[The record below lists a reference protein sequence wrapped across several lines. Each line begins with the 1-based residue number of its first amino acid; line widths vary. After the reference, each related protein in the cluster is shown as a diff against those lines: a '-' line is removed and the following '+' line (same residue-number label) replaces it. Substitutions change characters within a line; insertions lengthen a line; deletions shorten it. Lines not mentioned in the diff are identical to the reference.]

1 MKQVKTWIL
10 CGFLGVALAV
20 MLTATA
26 SAADLQKGIDAYNA
40 GDYATAFAEFNSLA
54 EAGDAEAQFIL
65 GGMYTEGRGVP
76 QDYEEAVKWTRLAA
90 EAGHRS
96 AQINLGLMYRYG
108 KGVAQNYAEAV
119 KWFRPA
125 AEAGDANAQYNLGNT
140 YWKGAPHDLRSAYMW
155 LNLAVA
161 QGHTTATESR
171 DEVAILMSSTQLS
184 EAQKFSR
191 QCFAQKYKDCF
202 TAPLADFETAARF
215 QNAGDYATALTILF
229 ALAESGD
236 IESQRYLGLMY
247 LAGFGG
253 VVEDAVEAVKWYRLA
268 AEAGD
273 ASSQLSL
280 GSRYALGDG
289 VVQNHAEAAKWY
301 HRGIETYRLA
311 AEAGDAGAQYN
322 LGWVYENGRGVTKDN
337 HLAYM
342 WYDLATAQGNKTAK
356 ENRNKVASDM
366 TPTQIAEA
374 KRMAQKCLAQNYK
387 GC

>member
-1 MKQVKTWIL
+1 MKQVKNWIL
-10 CGFLGVALAV
+10 GGLLAV

-191 QCFAQKYKDCF
+191 QCFAQDYKDCF
-202 TAPLADFETAARF
+202 TAPLADYNTAAKLH
-215 QNAGDYATALTILF
+215 NAGDYATALNILF
-229 ALAESGD
+229 SLAESGD
-236 IESQRYLGLMY
+236 ITTQMELGLWY
-247 LAGFGG
+247 ELGIGG
-253 VVEDAVEAVKWYRLA
+253 LLQNDVEALKWYRRA
-268 AEAGD
+268 AEGYRIKAEAGD
-273 ASSQLSL
+273 A
-280 GSRYALGDG
+280 
-289 VVQNHAEAAKWY
+289 K
-301 HRGIETYRLA
+301 
-311 AEAGDAGAQYN
+311 AQYN
-322 LGWVYENGRGVTKDN
+322 LGDMYRFGTGVTKDKRF
-337 HLAYM
+337 AYM
-342 WYDLATAQGNKTAK
+342 WTNLAASQGNKRAK
-356 ENRNKVASDM
+356 ENLDAVAEDM
-366 TPTQIAEA
+366 TPTQITEA

>member
-1 MKQVKTWIL
+1 MKQIKNWL
-10 CGFLGVALAV
+10 LGVSLAV

-54 EAGDAEAQFIL
+54 EAGNTEAQFIL

-108 KGVAQNYAEAV
+108 KGVARNYAEAV

-125 AEAGDANAQYNLGNT
+125 AEGGDANAQYNLGNT

-171 DEVAILMSSTQLS
+171 DEVAILMSSAQLA

-191 QCFAQKYKDCF
+191 QCFAQDYKDCF
-202 TAPLADFETAARF
+202 TAPLADYNTAVRF
-215 QNAGDYATALTILF
+215 QNAGDYATALTIFF
-229 ALAESGD
+229 ALAKSGD
-236 IESQRYLGLMY
+236 TDAQHSLGLMY
-247 LAGFGG
+247 QYGVGG
-253 VVEDAVEAVKWYRLA
+253 VVQDDVESEKWYLLAAEGGNTFAQLSLASSYKYGMGVFQNHTKALKWLRLA
-268 AEAGD
+268 AEGGNELA
-273 ASSQLSL
+273 QYRL
-280 GSRYALGDG
+280 GEAHEKGDG
-289 VVQNHAEAAKWY
+289 VKQDHV
-301 HRGIETYRLA
+301 
-311 AEAGDAGAQYN
+311 
-322 LGWVYENGRGVTKDN
+322 
-337 HLAYM
+337 LAYM
-342 WYDLATAQGNKTAK
+342 WYSLAAAQGDEDAK
-356 ENRNKVASDM
+356 ENRNILERRM
-366 TPTQIAEA
+366 TPEQLAEA
-374 KRMAQKCLAQNYK
+374 KDMAQKCLAQNYK